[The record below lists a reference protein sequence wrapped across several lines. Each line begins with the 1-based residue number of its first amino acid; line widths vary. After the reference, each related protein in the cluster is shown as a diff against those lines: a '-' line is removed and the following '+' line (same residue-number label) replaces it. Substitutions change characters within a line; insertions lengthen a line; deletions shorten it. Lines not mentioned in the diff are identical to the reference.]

1 MAISAPRK
9 LSLIKPDRQLFA
21 GGDENALTK
30 QVLATHSEEPLEF
43 PVTPLL
49 SLVEQIFLRAKLNTH
64 QAYTCV
70 FNKCF
75 LTSNHTKSLFILKGY
90 SNFSCK
96 LGSLVDFVSRE
107 QLELSWRQSKTNP
120 QAQQTY

>member
-1 MAISAPRK
+1 MATAVPRK

-21 GGDENALTK
+21 AGDENALTK

-64 QAYTCV
+64 QAHTFV
-70 FNKCF
+70 
-75 LTSNHTKSLFILKGY
+75 LTSVFLAYSSHFKS
-90 SNFSCK
+90 N
-96 LGSLVDFVSRE
+96 
-107 QLELSWRQSKTNP
+107 
-120 QAQQTY
+120 QTIFFHVNLAH